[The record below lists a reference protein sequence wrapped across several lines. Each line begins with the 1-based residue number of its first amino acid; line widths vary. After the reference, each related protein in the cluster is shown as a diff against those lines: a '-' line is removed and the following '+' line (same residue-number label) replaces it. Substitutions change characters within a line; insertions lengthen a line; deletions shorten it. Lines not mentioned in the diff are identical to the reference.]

1 MAYDNVPA
9 GKNPPDDINVII
21 EIPAEANPIKYE
33 VDKDTGVMTVD
44 RFMPTAMHYPC
55 NYGYVPNTLCDDE
68 DPSDVLVI
76 TPFPVITGS
85 VVRCRPVGVL
95 EMSDEEGQDAKLL
108 AVPVSKLTPMYEHIN
123 KPDDFPQVVLDQI
136 GHFFEHYK
144 DLEPGK
150 WVRIEGWK
158 GLDAARE
165 EINAAVKRFQSS

>member
-85 VVRCRPVGVL
+85 VVRCRPIGVL

-165 EINAAVKRFQSS
+165 EVNSAIKRFQSG

>member
-85 VVRCRPVGVL
+85 VVRCRPIGVL

-165 EINAAVKRFQSS
+165 EVNAAIKRFQSG